1 MTALPRFTP
10 VAEHALLI
18 QLGDEIG
25 DNAARAVLSLDR
37 ALADT
42 PPDGLVEVVPA
53 LVNLLV
59 EFDPVVT
66 NHGAMQT
73 AITAL
78 LDHSTDHAPEVST
91 HEVAVCY
98 DTDLG
103 PDLTAVAQA
112 TGMSEEAVIAA
123 HLAGDYRVG
132 MYGFAPGYAY
142 LTGLDPT
149 IEVPRK
155 QTAVRDVPAGSVIIA
170 GPQCLV
176 TTLKMPTGWSILG
189 ASPARILTGDP
200 AKPFLFNVGDHI
212 RFTRVD
218 RATFEAMGGAP
229 T

>member
-1 MTALPRFTP
+1 MNSQPHFTP

-25 DNAARAVLSLDR
+25 EVAARAVLSLDR

-42 PPDGLVEVVPA
+42 PPKGLVEVVPA

-66 NHGAMQT
+66 DHVEMQ
-73 AITAL
+73 AAVTAL
-78 LDHSTDHAPEVST
+78 LDHATDHAPEITT
-91 HEVAVCY
+91 HDIAVCY

-103 PDLTAVAQA
+103 PDLPDVAQA
-112 TGMSEEAVIAA
+112 KGISEEAVIAA

-176 TTLKMPTGWSILG
+176 TTLKAPTGWSILG
-189 ASPARILTGDP
+189 ASPARILTGNP
-200 AKPFLFNVGDHI
+200 ARPFLFNVGDHI

-218 RATFEAMGGAP
+218 RATFEDMGGAP

>member
-1 MTALPRFTP
+1 MRSLPRFTP

-18 QLGDEIG
+18 ELGAEIG
-25 DNAARAVLSLDR
+25 DDTTRAVLSLDR
-37 ALADT
+37 ALAGN
-42 PPDGLVEVVPA
+42 PPEGLVEVVPA

-59 EFDPVVT
+59 EFDPVET
-66 NHGAMQT
+66 DHEAMQA

-78 LDHSTDHAPEVST
+78 LDHTTDHAPEVTT

-98 DTDLG
+98 DADLG
-103 PDLTAVAQA
+103 PDLSAVAQA
-112 TGMSEEAVIAA
+112 KGMSEEAVIAA

-142 LTGLDPT
+142 LTGLDPV

-176 TTLKMPTGWSILG
+176 TTLKAPTGWSILG

-200 AKPFLFNVGDHI
+200 ARPFLFNVGDHI

-218 RATFEAMGGAP
+218 RTAFEAMGGAP

>member
-1 MTALPRFTP
+1 M
-10 VAEHALLI
+10 
-18 QLGDEIG
+18 
-25 DNAARAVLSLDR
+25 LSLDR
-37 ALADT
+37 ALADS
-42 PPDGLVEVVPA
+42 PPKGGLVEVVPA

-66 NHGAMQT
+66 DHATMQT
-73 AITAL
+73 AVTAL
-78 LDHSTDHAPEVST
+78 LDHATDHAPEVST

-98 DTDLG
+98 DADLG
-103 PDLTAVAQA
+103 PDLSAVAQA
-112 TGMSEEAVIAA
+112 KGGTSDEAVIAA

-142 LTGLDPT
+142 LTGLDPPT
-149 IEVPRK
+149 IEVPPRK
-155 QTAVRDVPAGSVIIA
+155 QIAVRDVPAGSVIIA

-189 ASPARILTGDP
+189 ASPARILTGDT

-212 RFTRVD
+212 RFTRID
-218 RATFEAMGGAP
+218 RATFETMGGAP

>member
-1 MTALPRFTP
+1 MSALPRFTP

-18 QLGDEIG
+18 QLGEDIG
-25 DNAARAVLSLDR
+25 EDAARAVLSLDR

-42 PPDGLVEVVPA
+42 PPVGLVEVVPA
-53 LVNLLV
+53 LVNMLV

-66 NHGAMQT
+66 DHEAMHG

-78 LDHSTDHAPEVST
+78 LDHTTDHAPDVTT

-98 DTDLG
+98 DPDLG
-103 PDLTAVAQA
+103 PDLSAVALA
-112 TGMSEEAVIAA
+112 KGMSEEAVIAA

-142 LTGLDPT
+142 LTGLTPA

-176 TTLKMPTGWSILG
+176 TTLKAPTGWSILG
-189 ASPARILTGDP
+189 ASPARILTGD
-200 AKPFLFNVGDHI
+200 AAHPFLFNVGDRI
-212 RFTRVD
+212 RFARVD
-218 RATFEAMGGAP
+218 RKTFEEMGGAP
-229 T
+229 S